1 MAWHLY
7 CTPFGMNRSTR
18 QIVKKSSVCSS
29 LLAML
34 IRGIY
39 AVALLVAGNVHADSQ
54 TPDTAEPNASNA
66 ASLRIALNRW
76 SDKLTAAGNGSSRA
90 YDFALAD
97 KRLAIPDCSDFV
109 IDPMNRIPPNTA
121 PASLVVDVQCPEK
134 NWQRRIRGRR
144 DADYTVQGEAAKPT
158 VQIFTLARPVKK
170 GEKLTSDLFE
180 SKLALVHRTPQ
191 NAVTLL
197 HGKQFYAARNLLPGR
212 TLVESDLVVG
222 QRVVVLTQ
230 AIPARTPIARE
241 NIAIQERAVDVPKD
255 AIRSFEGL
263 TMLAANRLLHP
274 GDILRKRDLT
284 KAKLIKSG
292 QTVAVESLGNH
303 FRIASELVA
312 LQDGYLGDQIT
323 LRNPESSRRVTAVVT
338 GVGTARSAKRL

>member
-1 MAWHLY
+1 
-7 CTPFGMNRSTR
+7 MNRR
-18 QIVKKSSVCSS
+18 KHQIVKKSSVHSHLPATLVRGLAAA
-29 LLAML
+29 LLFVAGYVCADTHTL
-34 IRGIY
+34 DTTVTTDSHAANLR
-39 AVALLVAGNVHADSQ
+39 VALD
-54 TPDTAEPNASNA
+54 
-66 ASLRIALNRW
+66 RW
-76 SDKLTAAGNGSSRA
+76 SSKLAATGGRSPTA

-109 IDPMNRIPPNTA
+109 IDPMNRIPLTTA
-121 PASLVVDVQCPEK
+121 PSRLVVDVQCPEQ

-144 DADYTVQGEAAKPT
+144 DADNTTQGGVAKPT

-170 GEKLTSDLFE
+170 GEKLTSDLLE
-180 SKLALVHRTPQ
+180 SELALIHRTPQ

-197 HGKQFYAARNLLPGR
+197 HGKQYYAARHLLPGR

-230 AIPARTPIARE
+230 AIPARSPIARE
-241 NIAIQERAVDVPKD
+241 NIAIQERAVDVPHD
-255 AIRSFEGL
+255 AIRSLEGL

-284 KAKLIKSG
+284 KAKLIKRG

-338 GVGTARSAKRL
+338 GIGTARSAKRL